1 MLANREWESCDSTD
15 TETEMS
21 VGQQDSI
28 FGDSADVEIW
38 DKMTFG
44 NGDEGSEESGTE

>member
-1 MLANREWESCDSTD
+1 
-15 TETEMS
+15 MS

-28 FGDSADVEIW
+28 FGDSADIEIW

-44 NGDEGSEESGTE
+44 NGDEGREESGTVIDMTSLYT